1 MNLIVMQGHI
11 ALRVCVCSNI
21 LLPFSLPLSPLP
33 FSLVENAATDVSQ
46 GPGESLCLHSCV
58 HIPFCQIVHVW
69 PWVRHFP
76 GDAKQNWSLNTLNF
90 YWFRVRRNALNWW
103 ICIGFETK
111 GMWFPCLCYH
121 LLLINISGWIKK
133 VESGHLLKIFLKD
146 VLKICILQF
155 NEHFALS
162 SINLFIFYGFMWLT
176 VEDSTYSAWKIW
188 CGCKKVSFFLF

>member
-1 MNLIVMQGHI
+1 MC
-11 ALRVCVCSNI
+11 ALTFFFLFLSPCLLSLFLLLKMLPQMSVKVQVSLCVCT
-21 LLPFSLPLSPLP
+21 
-33 FSLVENAATDVSQ
+33 AA
-46 GPGESLCLHSCV
+46 V

-76 GDAKQNWSLNTLNF
+76 GDAKQNWSLNTLHF

-133 VESGHLLKIFLKD
+133 VESGHLLQIFLKD

-162 SINLFIFYGFMWLT
+162 SIMALCNWQLKIAHTQHGKYDVGVRRFLSFY
-176 VEDSTYSAWKIW
+176 SN
-188 CGCKKVSFFLF
+188 